1 MIKFGF
7 MSLFDGAFIGGEFM
21 SDVAIKERT
30 KNVVVENVKKYETID
45 KKTAKCVI
53 DEILV
58 EYAHVFE
65 ELAK

>member
-1 MIKFGF
+1 M
-7 MSLFDGAFIGGEFM
+7 DGAFIGGEFM
-21 SDVAIKERT
+21 SDVVIKERT